1 LNLIL
6 LNEKIY
12 PYEFI
17 SDVILTVPFAKL
29 IIRLNHNEAVNI
41 NFNIVIKWFVENRK
55 MSVMDFES
63 NFRYFSQKLTL
74 DIENKFYYNLIHLYG
89 YVMDEF
95 IAFIKNRVDKKTI
108 DSYIRNIHS
117 KIGLEF
123 KSYDS
128 YEWVF
133 K

>member
-55 MSVMDFES
+55 MSVMD
-63 NFRYFSQKLTL
+63 
-74 DIENKFYYNLIHLYG
+74 LIHLYG